1 MNDLKVILHCFQPG
15 TLSITAK
22 KNITNFLI
30 YDIYFLN
37 SLHAAWQC
45 MFCKIRPRLL
55 YFLVYKT
62 ADPNFWKMGKKI
74 KSENRLFFKYF
85 IPDRTSKWA
94 KWEKNDPVWVRLRI
108 KSSKYNQRLVHIYC
122 RDRDIFQ
129 CDTLCTSP
137 FMGTSQNLFR
147 VKITDNKKISVSK
160 MSTPSKFIS
169 ESVTQLYCLTC

>member
-1 MNDLKVILHCFQPG
+1 MLKAFIFILVLACRTFDSTHFDVFHLIVCLNTTIKQSDNDFVINAFLSL
-15 TLSITAK
+15 TLDFY
-22 KNITNFLI
+22 N
-30 YDIYFLN
+30 
-37 SLHAAWQC
+37 HV
-45 MFCKIRPRLL
+45 RPRLL

-108 KSSKYNQRLVHIYC
+108 KSSKYNQRLVHIYY

-129 CDTLCTSP
+129 CDTVCTSP
-137 FMGTSQNLFR
+137 FMGTSQNLFNYR
-147 VKITDNKKISVSK
+147 
-160 MSTPSKFIS
+160 
-169 ESVTQLYCLTC
+169 Q

>member
-1 MNDLKVILHCFQPG
+1 MY
-15 TLSITAK
+15 TLSHSIHRNLNK
-22 KNITNFLI
+22 FVGFLYNFSF
-30 YDIYFLN
+30 Y
-37 SLHAAWQC
+37 
-45 MFCKIRPRLL
+45 IRPRLL
-55 YFLVYKT
+55 YFLVYKI

-147 VKITDNKKISVSK
+147 VKITDNKKISVSQ

-169 ESVTQLYCLTC
+169 VSVTQLYCLTC